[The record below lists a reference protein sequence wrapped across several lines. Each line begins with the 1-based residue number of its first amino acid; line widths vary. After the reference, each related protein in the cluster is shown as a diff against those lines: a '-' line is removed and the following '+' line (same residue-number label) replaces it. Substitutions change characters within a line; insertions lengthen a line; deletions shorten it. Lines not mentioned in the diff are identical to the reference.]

1 VRISELAEQ
10 TSVSVATVKYY
21 IREGMLAAGDPTGPR
36 RATYDDSHVQRI
48 KLIKALTG
56 PAGLSVSQAKAILQI
71 IDEPTSSLNDRLAA
85 ATAVLAD
92 AAGVDMETDDESY
105 PRAREIVGWLGE
117 PYRAEPPAAAL
128 LESAL
133 HAVEAAGFQ
142 LHPNQFA
149 VYGEHML
156 AIAASEIANIP
167 TDPAEA
173 VQYAVLGTVL
183 FEPVLTAIRRLGQQS
198 LVKRRPDA

>member
-1 VRISELAEQ
+1 
-10 TSVSVATVKYY
+10 VATVKYY

-36 RATYDDSHVQRI
+36 RATYDTSHVQRI
-48 KLIKALTG
+48 HLIKALTG

-71 IDEPTSSLNDRLAA
+71 IDAPRFTLIDRLAG
-85 ATAVLAD
+85 ATRVLAD
-92 AAGVDMETDDESY
+92 AAGADVGTDESY
-105 PRAREIVGWLGE
+105 PRAERVIRWLGE

-133 HAVEAAGFQ
+133 QAVEAAGFQ
-142 LHPNQFA
+142 LHQDQFA

-156 AIAASEIANIP
+156 AIAASEITNIP

-173 VQYAVLGTVL
+173 VRYVVLGTVL

-198 LVKRRPDA
+198 LAKRPAGT